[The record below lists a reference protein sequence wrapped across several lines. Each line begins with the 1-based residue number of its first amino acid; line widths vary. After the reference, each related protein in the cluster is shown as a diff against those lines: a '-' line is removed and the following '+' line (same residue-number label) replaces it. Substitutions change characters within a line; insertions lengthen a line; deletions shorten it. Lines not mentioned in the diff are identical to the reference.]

1 MRANKRLTKA
11 FKNATRIPF
20 DKNSK
25 YIFFSDCHRGDDSVS
40 DEFIRNQNIF
50 LHALN
55 YYYKE
60 DYTYIEVGDG
70 DELWEYKNFSVI
82 RLAHT
87 DVFTVIK
94 KFYDAGRF
102 IMLYGNHNI
111 YLKSK
116 RFVKTNY
123 FEYYD
128 EYNQKKVDLFRGLEP
143 KEALVLE
150 YKNSRQKIFVLH
162 GHQGDVINDQLWF
175 FSMLLLRYFWRYLHL
190 VGFDN
195 PTSPARNL
203 FKRHKV
209 EKIYDE
215 WIRRRKVMLICGH
228 THRPKFPKADDLP
241 YFNTGC
247 CTRTRGISGI
257 EILNGEILMVD
268 WRIAADENG
277 GLQILRTVVR
287 GPIPIEEYCGKK
299 RTYSK
304 VDETVDEDLKSTPV
318 TTLK

>member
-1 MRANKRLTKA
+1 M
-11 FKNATRIPF
+11 
-20 DKNSK
+20 
-25 YIFFSDCHRGDDSVS
+25 
-40 DEFIRNQNIF
+40 F

-60 DYTYIEVGDG
+60 GYVYVEVGDG

-87 DVFTVIK
+87 DVFTVMK
-94 KFYDAGRF
+94 KFYDSGKL

-116 RFVKTNY
+116 HFVKANY
-123 FEYYD
+123 YRYYD
-128 EYNQKKVDLFRGLEP
+128 EYNQKTEDLFKGLEP
-143 KEALVLE
+143 KEALVFH

-162 GHQGDVINDQLWF
+162 GHQGDFMNDQLWF
-175 FSMLLLRYFWRYLHL
+175 LSMLLLRYLWRYLHL

-203 FKRHKV
+203 YKRHKI
-209 EKIYDE
+209 ERIYDE
-215 WIRRRKVMLICGH
+215 WIEKNKTMLICGH

-247 CTRTRGISGI
+247 CIRTRGISGI
-257 EILNGEILMVD
+257 EIINGEILLVD
-268 WRIAADENG
+268 WRVAADENG
-277 GLQILRTVVR
+277 GLQIRRTVAR
-287 GPIPIEEYCGKK
+287 GPEPIEKYDRTRKK
-299 RTYSK
+299 
-304 VDETVDEDLKSTPV
+304 
-318 TTLK
+318 

>member
-1 MRANKRLTKA
+1 MRANKRANKRLTRA
-11 FKNATRIPF
+11 FKHATRIPF
-20 DKNSK
+20 DSNSK
-25 YIFFSDCHRGDDSVS
+25 FIFFSDCHRGDDSVS

-60 DYTYIEVGDG
+60 NYVYLEVGDG

-87 DVFTVIK
+87 DVFTAIK
-94 KFYDAGRF
+94 KFFDTGRF

-116 RFVKTNY
+116 HFVKTNY
-123 FEYYD
+123 YEFYD
-128 EYNQKKVDLFRGLEP
+128 EYNQKKVDLFKGLEP
-143 KEALVLE
+143 KEALVLQ
-150 YKNSRQKIFVLH
+150 YKNNNQKILVLH
-162 GHQGDVINDQLWF
+162 GHQGDIMNDQFWF
-175 FSMLLLRYFWRYLHL
+175 ISMLLLRYLWRYLHL

-209 EKIYDE
+209 ERIYDE
-215 WIRRRKVMLICGH
+215 WIRRRRVMLICGH
-228 THRPKFPKADDLP
+228 THRPKFPKAEDVP

-257 EILNGEILMVD
+257 EIVNGEILMVD
-268 WRIAADENG
+268 WRIAADEHG

-287 GPIPIEEYCGKK
+287 GPIPIEAFDRRQKGRSGAGKK
-299 RTYSK
+299 Y
-304 VDETVDEDLKSTPV
+304 EDH
-318 TTLK
+318 

>member
-1 MRANKRLTKA
+1 MRANKRANKRLTRA
-11 FKNATRIPF
+11 FEHATRISF
-20 DKNSK
+20 DSNSK
-25 YIFFSDCHRGDDSVS
+25 FIFFSDCHRGDDSVS

-60 DYTYIEVGDG
+60 NYVYVEVGDG

-87 DVFTVIK
+87 DVFTAIK
-94 KFYDAGRF
+94 KFFDAGRF

-116 RFVKTNY
+116 YFVKTNY
-123 FEYYD
+123 YEFYD
-128 EYNQKKVDLFRGLEP
+128 EYNQKKVDLFRGIEP
-143 KEALVLE
+143 KEALVLQ
-150 YKNSRQKIFVLH
+150 YKNNNQKILVVH
-162 GHQGDVINDQLWF
+162 GHQGDIMNDQFWF
-175 FSMLLLRYFWRYLHL
+175 ISMLLLRYLWRYLHL

-209 EKIYDE
+209 ERIYDE
-215 WIRRRKVMLICGH
+215 WIRRRRVMLICGH
-228 THRPKFPKADDLP
+228 THRPKFPKPEDVP

-257 EILNGEILMVD
+257 EIVNGEILMVD
-268 WRIAADENG
+268 WRIAADEHG

-287 GPIPIEEYCGKK
+287 GPIPIEAFDRRKKGGSEAGKK
-299 RTYSK
+299 Y
-304 VDETVDEDLKSTPV
+304 EDH
-318 TTLK
+318 